1 VARRPRIPERST
13 DALED
18 EGFLSRWSRR
28 KLDAGETRDLDP
40 APGVDPEATPAA
52 SHLTAETEPTEPPS
66 DHTMPPLESL
76 QEDSDLSGFFSPRV
90 SEQLRRLALR
100 KVFHTARF
108 NVVDGLDD
116 YAEDY
121 NKFEALGDIITAD
134 MRLQMERAMER
145 AKASLDERQTPES
158 QSSVESEAQSAP
170 AQGAVE
176 SDPAATGTGAEVAA
190 QTAGKDAGLTDGER
204 HHSESPSG
212 NTTNNHKGTKDT
224 KTRS

>member
-1 VARRPRIPERST
+1 VARHPRIPERST

-18 EGFLSRWSRR
+18 EAFLSRWSRR
-28 KLDAGETRDLDP
+28 KLDPGGTQCGEHAPEVD
-40 APGVDPEATPAA
+40 PGVTPVPSRYA
-52 SHLTAETEPTEPPS
+52 AETEPTEPPS
-66 DHTMPPLESL
+66 DDAMPPVESL
-76 QEDSDLSGFFSPRV
+76 REDSDLSGFFSPRV

-121 NKFEALGDIITAD
+121 TKFEALGDIITAD

-145 AKASLDERQTPES
+145 AKASLDEGQTPES
-158 QSSVESEAQSAP
+158 QSSVEGVAQSAP

-176 SDPAATGTGAEVAA
+176 SDPAETGTGAEVAA
-190 QTAGKDAGLTDGER
+190 QTAGEDAGLTDSER
-204 HHSESPSG
+204 CHSECPSG
-212 NTTNNHKGTKDT
+212 NITNNHKGTKDT